1 MADNNVLDLDAE
13 ALRLVNP
20 ELARLND
27 ELEQAIDLYQR
38 LKDVQGENAESTQ
51 AVADKIKEIKD
62 QKYDEEIRQQ
72 NQQIEQQI
80 QKFNNLSDTIFSG
93 LGKAFSF
100 IADIVSKATEN
111 NTKYFQSLNQIV
123 GITGSVGQ
131 LGQTLRDV
139 ASGVVSKQDLADFF
153 GQTGDIIRGAEAMG
167 QQASFARDLIAAY
180 GDVSVAAQKY
190 RQIQLLSIE
199 DQQIAIGLV
208 QKQAQAVEQ
217 SAAGQ
222 IRTIQTQMQEAMDS
236 IGSSILYTIR
246 PIVEF
251 LGQVANA
258 FADLSGLSKLG
269 DETTAAANV
278 VYSAEEQRVLDLMNE
293 IERLKATGFLSSLD
307 EVHDTGG
314 NVLVEAQDEN
324 KEQEDAEKVEEAEK
338 TKQDAMS
345 ETSAKAREI
354 AESLYS
360 IIQIV
365 MELGSVFGEIF
376 ATIGDDILDIVAFLG
391 QMITKILKVIDSL
404 GLTKPVIVAVTG
416 AVLGLAAARAALAIA
431 QIAGY
436 GPAAPAVAAM
446 VGTGVAIGAA
456 ALMGV
461 GLAIGGNS
469 SSSVSVPDTSNQ
481 SMDRESQKPQINIY
495 MDGKLVNDTLEQSKA
510 YSTEVVFT

>member
-27 ELEQAIDLYQR
+27 ELEQAISLYQK

-100 IADIVSKATEN
+100 IADIVSRATEN

-269 DETTAAANV
+269 A
-278 VYSAEEQRVLDLMNE
+278 
-293 IERLKATGFLSSLD
+293 
-307 EVHDTGG
+307 
-314 NVLVEAQDEN
+314 
-324 KEQEDAEKVEEAEK
+324 
-338 TKQDAMS
+338 
-345 ETSAKAREI
+345 
-354 AESLYS
+354 
-360 IIQIV
+360 
-365 MELGSVFGEIF
+365 
-376 ATIGDDILDIVAFLG
+376 
-391 QMITKILKVIDSL
+391 
-404 GLTKPVIVAVTG
+404 
-416 AVLGLAAARAALAIA
+416 
-431 QIAGY
+431 
-436 GPAAPAVAAM
+436 
-446 VGTGVAIGAA
+446 
-456 ALMGV
+456 
-461 GLAIGGNS
+461 
-469 SSSVSVPDTSNQ
+469 
-481 SMDRESQKPQINIY
+481 
-495 MDGKLVNDTLEQSKA
+495 
-510 YSTEVVFT
+510 